1 MGTYNR
7 FVERSYARVVS
18 STIPPVGETAA
29 DTAKMAAA
37 PGMTEL
43 LQMQPQPPSAPEL
56 TGIDPAS
63 PAGIAQAVVTLLG
76 TTLTAI
82 VDSAV
87 HRGLEQL
94 HIEIQA
100 QAQRITHVEERI
112 SSLEHEFTAS
122 SAVIARMTATNRD
135 ILDKLDDLENR
146 LRRNDLCIIG
156 LPELIS
162 AAQLTNICTKIIP

>member
-76 TTLTAI
+76 PTLTAI

-112 SSLEHEFTAS
+112 SSL
-122 SAVIARMTATNRD
+122 
-135 ILDKLDDLENR
+135 
-146 LRRNDLCIIG
+146 
-156 LPELIS
+156 
-162 AAQLTNICTKIIP
+162 